1 MVAVTDAPARE
12 RDRENLASS
21 LQDLVLATE
30 DVENFLKQLVDVAV
44 ATMRTKVSAGI
55 TLARDGQPTTVASS
69 DAEASRYDEV
79 QYGHDTGPCLTS
91 MRTDAIVLVE
101 DLSQEERFG
110 DYRAHALALGVRS
123 ALSLPLSGGESA
135 VGAIN
140 LYAQQPHAFGAEE
153 VEEGRRFADEASRA
167 LTMAVRLAQHAELS
181 AQLQAAL
188 TSRAVIDQAIGVIMG
203 QNRCDA
209 EEAFAVLRTASQ
221 NRNVKLR
228 TVAQEIVTAVSSG
241 PRQG

>member
-1 MVAVTDAPARE
+1 MAVTDAPARE
-12 RDRENLASS
+12 RDREHLVSS
-21 LQDLVLATE
+21 LQDLLLATE

-44 ATMRTKVSAGI
+44 ATMRIKVSAGI
-55 TLARDGQPTTVASS
+55 TLARDGQPMTVASS

-91 MRTDAIVLVE
+91 MRTGDVVLIE
-101 DLSQEERFG
+101 DLSEEERFG

-123 ALSLPLSGGESA
+123 ALSLPLRGGENA

-140 LYAQQPHAFGAEE
+140 LYSQQPRAFGPGEME
-153 VEEGRRFADEASRA
+153 QGRRFADEASRA

-188 TSRAVIDQAIGVIMG
+188 TSRAVIDQAIGVVMG
-203 QNRCDA
+203 QNRCGAD
-209 EEAFAVLRTASQ
+209 EAFAVLRTASQ

-228 TVAQEIVTAVSSG
+228 AVAEEIVAAVSSR
-241 PRQG
+241 PRKG

>member
-1 MVAVTDAPARE
+1 MTDAPARE
-12 RDRENLASS
+12 RDREHLVSS
-21 LQDLVLATE
+21 LQDLLLATE

-44 ATMRTKVSAGI
+44 ATMRIKVSAGI
-55 TLARDGQPTTVASS
+55 TLARDGQPMTVASS

-91 MRTDAIVLVE
+91 MRTGDVVLIE
-101 DLSQEERFG
+101 DLSEEERFG

-123 ALSLPLSGGESA
+123 ALSLPLRGGENA

-140 LYAQQPHAFGAEE
+140 LYSQQPRAFGPGEME
-153 VEEGRRFADEASRA
+153 QGRRFADEASRA

-188 TSRAVIDQAIGVIMG
+188 TSRAVIDQAIGVVMG
-203 QNRCDA
+203 QNRCGAD
-209 EEAFAVLRTASQ
+209 EAFAVLRTASQ

-228 TVAQEIVTAVSSG
+228 AVAEEIVAAVSSR
-241 PRQG
+241 PRKG

>member
-1 MVAVTDAPARE
+1 MTDVPG
-12 RDRENLASS
+12 RDSDRQHLAGA
-21 LQDLVLATE
+21 LQDILLATE
-30 DVENFLKQLVDVAV
+30 DVENFLDQLVDVAV
-44 ATMRTKVSAGI
+44 TTLGSDVSAGI
-55 TLARDGQPTTVASS
+55 TLARDGHAMTVASS
-69 DAEASRYDEV
+69 DAAAARYDEV
-79 QYGHDTGPCLTS
+79 QYGHDKGPCLTS
-91 MRTDAIVLVE
+91 IRTGEVVVVD

-110 DYRAHALALGVRS
+110 DYRPHALALGVRS
-123 ALSLPLSGGESA
+123 AMSLPLSGGTGA

-140 LYAQQPHAFGAEE
+140 LYSQETHTFGEAERE
-153 VEEGRRFADEASRA
+153 DAHRFADEASRA
-167 LTMAVRLAQHAELS
+167 LTMALRLAQHAELS

-209 EEAFAVLRTASQ
+209 DEAFAVLRTASQ

-228 TVAQEIVTAVSSG
+228 TVAEEIVTAVSGG